1 MDQLYQLLCIPKAP
15 ALSLND
21 FKDNN
26 FGTFVDKSMRCAPSI
41 LNDKELKQEA
51 TRHIQKLVSNKSNS
65 PSNTLRTINSMFES
79 ASKACHFDRERALI
93 DWLQTCVS
101 TAVELALDP
110 TEKPYV
116 GAESPKTETKTES
129 KPGSHKSKGVKASK
143 PKPKPVVDDDASWVE
158 DDDEDPLGDSE
169 DDYLPD
175 DNDGDEAVVPGKETE
190 KRKKPAKK
198 DQRVPKT
205 KEETKLSLLKEG
217 AGFKAVHKYF
227 NDMETSTNS
236 VLTSGYFAKAFF
248 FPSKDSFNAFLS
260 VLNSAKKSIDICV
273 FAFTDDDVADVLIAA
288 KKRNVAI
295 RIITDNQQAAGKGA
309 DAKRLSESYG
319 IPFKTD
325 HTTGYMHNKF
335 AMIDNK
341 TLINGSFNW
350 SKGARFKNRE
360 NVMITNIPVCIQE
373 FQKQFDALWEEF

>member
-1 MDQLYQLLCIPKAP
+1 
-15 ALSLND
+15 
-21 FKDNN
+21 
-26 FGTFVDKSMRCAPSI
+26 MRCAPSI

-248 FPSKDSFNAFLS
+248 FPSKDSFNANNQWSNLILEHWAKLPPTL
-260 VLNSAKKSIDICV
+260 LNVVFRAVKQSETLTFEEILDLERDLNAKWRQTEDYKQWLVSKDQWETENEE
-273 FAFTDDDVADVLIAA
+273 FYFQTL
-288 KKRNVAI
+288 K
-295 RIITDNQQAAGKGA
+295 
-309 DAKRLSESYG
+309 LPSEKQTVVY
-319 IPFKTD
+319 
-325 HTTGYMHNKF
+325 
-335 AMIDNK
+335 
-341 TLINGSFNW
+341 
-350 SKGARFKNRE
+350 E
-360 NVMITNIPVCIQE
+360 IQE
-373 FQKQFDALWEEF
+373 PSAPLVCPVTGQAGLSCPSINV